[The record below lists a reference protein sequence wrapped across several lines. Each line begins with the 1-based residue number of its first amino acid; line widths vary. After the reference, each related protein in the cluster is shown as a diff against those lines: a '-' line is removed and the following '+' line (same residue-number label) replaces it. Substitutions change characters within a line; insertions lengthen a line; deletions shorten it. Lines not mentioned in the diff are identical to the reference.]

1 MMLLGDQVGE
11 EGVTDVAG
19 SPGWGGGGGRC
30 RWVTRLWRGGDR
42 CRWVTRLGWRGD
54 RRRWVIKLGRR
65 G

>member
-1 MMLLGDQVGE
+1 MLLGDQVGE

-30 RWVTRLWRGGDR
+30 RWVTN
-42 CRWVTRLGWRGD
+42 
-54 RRRWVIKLGRR
+54 LGRR